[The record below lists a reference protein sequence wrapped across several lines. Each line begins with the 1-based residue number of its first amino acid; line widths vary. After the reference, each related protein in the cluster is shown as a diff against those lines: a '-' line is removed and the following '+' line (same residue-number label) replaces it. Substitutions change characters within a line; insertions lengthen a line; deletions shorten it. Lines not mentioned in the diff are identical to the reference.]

1 MITLYFH
8 HDPDDWISRLM
19 AWFTRSRYT
28 HVALLSPGGDY
39 VLEATG
45 ASDPTGVRYLPTWLW
60 QSRHPDCIARVAETP
75 DAKTVWRLAET
86 QADKPYDWG
95 YLLGFLLRRNWQDQD
110 KWVCHELIAWAC
122 AEAGTPLLD
131 MTDAHFLTPDHL
143 YRVTQPIKE

>member
-1 MITLYFH
+1 M
-8 HDPDDWISRLM
+8 
-19 AWFTRSRYT
+19 
-28 HVALLSPGGDY
+28 
-39 VLEATG
+39 
-45 ASDPTGVRYLPTWLW
+45 
-60 QSRHPDCIARVAETP
+60 AETP

-122 AEAGTPLLD
+122 QEAGHPIID